1 MATGKDLLAEQHEEE
16 RRQAEE
22 AKKKA
27 TVIANINVDK
37 PAEPSEI
44 DRIKAEINKINLT
57 VDLKLAQQNLDA
69 KTAGFLSAEEYLK
82 AIATLHREQQDWI
95 QTKAV
100 ENSTIEKIKAELSA
114 SKDQLQ
120 LGATNLKLREDNV
133 TKREKLCSEREASLG
148 AAQKVAFDREAEYSS
163 DRAIFAR
170 NFTFVR
176 NRLVRVC
183 NEMWNVGD
191 AYGDT
196 LAGNLKVLD
205 KQAGVDLS
213 NLNGKYNGLL
223 ANLRTVTADTYRE
236 ITNLMRTQVDT
247 TRMVECFEELSKN
260 EIWKLIKPSAWIEMR
275 D

>member
-44 DRIKAEINKINLT
+44 DRIKAEISKINLT

-163 DRAIFAR
+163 DKSILGREYTFIR
-170 NFTFVR
+170 NRFVR
-176 NRLVRVC
+176 ICQLF
-183 NEMWNVGD
+183 WDIGD
-191 AYGDT
+191 NYGDT
-196 LAGNLKVLD
+196 LAQNIKLLD
-205 KQAGVDLS
+205 KQTANS
-213 NLNGKYNGLL
+213 TNLNGNYPKVLT
-223 ANLRTVTADTYRE
+223 NLKIVTNDTYNA
-236 ITNLMRTQVDT
+236 ITSAMHQGHNTDGMTANFDEVA
-247 TRMVECFEELSKN
+247 KN
-260 EIWKLIKPSAWIEMR
+260 PAFKLIKPSNWISE
-275 D
+275 